1 MSDSRNFSLCSQT
14 VQRLAFSSQFKQR
27 NFTVN
32 HLVDIWRGS
41 KCQKVVSTGWTS
53 DPLYGKGSHLSALEA
68 NRIIKM
74 LILERYLWEEL
85 VVNKDCGASAYVKI
99 GPKGKSLLN
108 GKMPTFQSRAIL
120 LFVVMKV
127 RRAGSSTRSR

>member
-1 MSDSRNFSLCSQT
+1 M
-14 VQRLAFSSQFKQR
+14 
-27 NFTVN
+27 
-32 HLVDIWRGS
+32 DIWRGS

-53 DPLYGKGSHLSALEA
+53 DPLYGKGSYLSALEA

-99 GPKGKSLLN
+99 GPKGKLLLSGN
-108 GKMPTFQSRAIL
+108 MPNVESESVL